1 MRSEK
6 VSEPN
11 APQRV
16 TLLYRGARLGA
27 ELLALLGEE
36 RLVNVISSP
45 VELAKGGPPADA
57 VVVDVPLEDRRAVCE
72 QVRRHYHGRLIVLL
86 NLGDNSRDLP
96 PDHSRIL
103 LTRPFSMRDLAVA
116 LAGSRPT
123 QPALDPLGHLRL
135 VQPPRGVQD
144 RGKSDRVVPA
154 APRPARSWR
163 ERRLLR
169 ISVIAIAAAL
179 AFTGAF
185 ALVNQRK
192 GCGPGCDELTG
203 AGRTSPS
210 GTTFQAVPMGPDTID
225 SGAGT
230 VASTTTDSSVG
241 LAADAGSGAGAATS
255 GATRISPTTTWRSG
269 APSPTSPPD
278 PTHPQTSAPSPT
290 VPKTT
295 APRASTTTTTST
307 STTTTTTTTTTTVGP

>member
-1 MRSEK
+1 MRTEK

-45 VELAKGGPPADA
+45 AELAKGGPPADV
-57 VVVDVPLEDRRAVCE
+57 VVVDIPQPDRRAVYE
-72 QVRRHYHGRLIVLL
+72 QVRRQYHGPLIVLL
-86 NLGDNSRDLP
+86 NPGDNSRDLP
-96 PDHSRIL
+96 PDHSRVL
-103 LTRPFSMRDLAVA
+103 LTRPFSMRDLSVA

-123 QPALDPLGHLRL
+123 QPTLDPVGHLRL
-135 VQPPRGVQD
+135 VVPPHGSQD
-144 RGKSDRVVPA
+144 RARPDRVVPA
-154 APRPARSWR
+154 VPRPVRSWR
-163 ERRLLR
+163 DRRKLR
-169 ISVIAIAAAL
+169 VAVVAIAAAL

-185 ALVNQRK
+185 ALVTRSN

-203 AGRTSPS
+203 ADLTSPS

-230 VASTTTDSSVG
+230 AASTTTVSSAGPVAEGG
-241 LAADAGSGAGAATS
+241 LLTDAASSGAA
-255 GATRISPTTTWRSG
+255 RIAPTTAGRSA
-269 APSPTSPPD
+269 APGPTAPPD
-278 PTHPQTSAPSPT
+278 PTRPQTSAPPST
-290 VPKTT
+290 APKTT
-295 APRASTTTTTST
+295 TTRASTTTTTT
-307 STTTTTTTTTTTVGP
+307 STTTTTTTTIPTEP

>member
-1 MRSEK
+1 MRTEK

-45 VELAKGGPPADA
+45 AELAKGGPPADV
-57 VVVDVPLEDRRAVCE
+57 VVVDIPQPDRRAVYE
-72 QVRRHYHGRLIVLL
+72 QVRRQYHGPLIVLL
-86 NLGDNSRDLP
+86 NPGDNSRDLP
-96 PDHSRIL
+96 PDHSRVL
-103 LTRPFSMRDLAVA
+103 LTRPFSMRDLSVA

-123 QPALDPLGHLRL
+123 QPTLDPVGHLRL
-135 VQPPRGVQD
+135 VVPPHGSQD
-144 RGKSDRVVPA
+144 RARPDRVVPA
-154 APRPARSWR
+154 VPRPVRSWR
-163 ERRLLR
+163 DRRKLR
-169 ISVIAIAAAL
+169 VAVVAIAAAL

-185 ALVNQRK
+185 ALVTRSN

-203 AGRTSPS
+203 ADLTSPS

-230 VASTTTDSSVG
+230 VASTTTVSSAGPVAEGG
-241 LAADAGSGAGAATS
+241 LLTDAATS
-255 GATRISPTTTWRSG
+255 GTARIAPTTAGRSA
-269 APSPTSPPD
+269 APGPTAPPD
-278 PTHPQTSAPSPT
+278 PTRPQTSAPPST
-290 VPKTT
+290 APKTT
-295 APRASTTTTTST
+295 TTRASTTTTTT
-307 STTTTTTTTTTTVGP
+307 STTTTTTTTIPTEP

>member
-1 MRSEK
+1 MRTEK

-45 VELAKGGPPADA
+45 AELAKGGPPADV

-72 QVRRHYHGRLIVLL
+72 QVRRQYHGRLIVLL

-123 QPALDPLGHLRL
+123 QPALDPVGHLRL
-135 VQPPRGVQD
+135 VQPPRGVQG
-144 RGKSDRVVPA
+144 RGRSDRVVPA
-154 APRPARSWR
+154 VTRPIRSWR
-163 ERRLLR
+163 DRRMLR
-169 ISVIAIAAAL
+169 VSVIGIAAAL

-185 ALVNQRK
+185 TVVRGSN

-203 AGRTSPS
+203 ADLTSPS
-210 GTTFQAVPMGPDTID
+210 NTTFQAVPMGPDTTD
-225 SGAGT
+225 TGVGT
-230 VASTTTDSSVG
+230 VASTTTDSS
-241 LAADAGSGAGAATS
+241 AGAVADGGLLTGGATS
-255 GATRISPTTTWRSG
+255 GAAQIAPTTAGRSA
-269 APSPTSPPD
+269 APGPTAPPD
-278 PTHPQTSAPSPT
+278 PTRPQTSTPAST
-290 VPKTT
+290 APKTT
-295 APRASTTTTTST
+295 TTTASTTTTTT
-307 STTTTTTTTTTTVGP
+307 STTTTTTTPTEP

>member
-1 MRSEK
+1 MRTEK

-45 VELAKGGPPADA
+45 AELAKGGPPGDV
-57 VVVDVPLEDRRAVCE
+57 VVVDVPSQDRRAACE
-72 QVRRHYHGRLIVLL
+72 QVRRHYQGRLIVLL

-96 PDHSRIL
+96 PDHSRVL
-103 LTRPFSMRDLAVA
+103 LTRPFSMRDLSVA

-123 QPALDPLGHLRL
+123 QPTLDPAGHLRL
-135 VQPPRGVQD
+135 VLPHGVQD
-144 RGKSDRVVPA
+144 RGRSDHVVPA
-154 APRPARSWR
+154 APRPVRSWR
-163 ERRLLR
+163 DRRTLR

-185 ALVNQRK
+185 ALVNRSN

-203 AGRTSPS
+203 ADRTSPS
-210 GTTFQAVPMGPDTID
+210 GTAFQAAPMGPATTE
-225 SGAGT
+225 SGVGT
-230 VASTTTDSSVG
+230 VASTTTVPSAGPVAEGG
-241 LAADAGSGAGAATS
+241 LLTDAASSGAAPIA
-255 GATRISPTTTWRSG
+255 PTTAGRIA
-269 APSPTSPPD
+269 APGPTAPPD
-278 PTHPQTSAPSPT
+278 PTRPQTTATPST
-290 VPKTT
+290 APKTT
-295 APRASTTTTTST
+295 TTRASTTTTTT
-307 STTTTTTTTTTTVGP
+307 STTTTTTTTTIPTGP